1 MFIASINVLLLHI
14 ILLFRDEREGRG
26 ISTLQE
32 AKLELQREEQRY
44 LNRNQLSK
52 EKLDRFNVAKEMLT
66 LGGDMMSKEVKE
78 YWYRIMSECATA
90 IAVEEKHPDK
100 FRTPGT
106 TSSSTRLA
114 GTVNNRTFNDT
125 QKIGDPSPSTRL
137 ATADDNRTNRVV
149 LNSTSG
155 ASPSTRSGTAV
166 HSRTNRDGPNST
178 SGASPSTRSGTAVHS
193 RTNRDGPNSNR
204 GDEGMSPSTRSGT
217 AVHSRTNRVVPNSN
231 RGDVGMSPSTRS
243 HITSGASLSTRLTT
257 VVPSSIQTAGTI
269 LSAMRVASN
278 MSSTVH
284 RASIPG
290 RERKPTFKVA

>member
-193 RTNRDGPNSNR
+193 RTNR
-204 GDEGMSPSTRSGT
+204 
-217 AVHSRTNRVVPNSN
+217 VVPNSN

-243 HITSGASLSTRLTT
+243 HSTSGASLSTRLTT